1 MWLRGFKKRNDF
13 VFQRH
18 KPNIFSQLLKR
29 ENSIM
34 KQKIRKNKWGKYT
47 VKYFLVFKREKI
59 FLCYKFMPRKVAS
72 LPKNPLQ
79 NFIDFLI
86 NLEPSAQTTKD
97 KNVKCQMDV
106 CFYIDLCDPVVNRPP
121 TTDHWPLTDG
131 IVCQLCSWPWK
142 TLTCRQR
149 MNEKSEANLWETA
162 HINLTFLSIICVFFC
177 VSYVETI
184 IRVGWNENSSR
195 FFRNLLQTLA
205 F

>member
-79 NFIDFLI
+79 NFIDFF
-86 NLEPSAQTTKD
+86 NQFGTFSTDDERQ
-97 KNVKCQMDV
+97 KCQMSNGRL
-106 CFYIDLCDPVVNRPP
+106 FLYWSLCSCGEP
-121 TTDHWPLTDG
+121 TTDHWPLTTDRWLMG
-131 IVCQLCSWPWK
+131 SSVNSAHDP
-142 TLTCRQR
+142 
-149 MNEKSEANLWETA
+149 EK
-162 HINLTFLSIICVFFC
+162 H
-177 VSYVETI
+177 
-184 IRVGWNENSSR
+184 
-195 FFRNLLQTLA
+195 
-205 F
+205 